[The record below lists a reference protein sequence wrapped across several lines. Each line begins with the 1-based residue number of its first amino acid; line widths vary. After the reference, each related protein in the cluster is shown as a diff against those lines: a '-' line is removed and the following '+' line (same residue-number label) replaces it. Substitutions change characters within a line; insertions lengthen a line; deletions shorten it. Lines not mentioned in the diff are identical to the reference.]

1 MSKEE
6 LMNIK
11 GGATKSSISA
21 TMLNSVIRGIALLFD
36 LGRSLGSSARR
47 TRSGMYCN

>member
-6 LMNIK
+6 LLNIK
-11 GGATKSSISA
+11 GGVKTSISA
-21 TMLNSVIRGIALLFD
+21 TMLNSIIRGVALIFD

-47 TRSGMYCN
+47 SRSGMYC